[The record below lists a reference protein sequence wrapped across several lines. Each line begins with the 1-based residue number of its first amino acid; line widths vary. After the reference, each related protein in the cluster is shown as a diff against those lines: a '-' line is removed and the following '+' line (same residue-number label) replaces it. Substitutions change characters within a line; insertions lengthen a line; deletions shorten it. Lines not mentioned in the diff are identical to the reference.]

1 MKSPQLYQ
9 ALDNAQ
15 IFRGNRSAQ
24 TVWSAIHQ
32 YSGTAGLIQTHV
44 PANASQII
52 DQYGAAVIMGYNQG
66 IGELL
71 LGATDAREFRR
82 MLESAAATY
91 NGWINPQSIG
101 GVRKQ
106 VANTVYSWQ
115 ERGL

>member
-9 ALDNAQ
+9 ALDQAQ

-32 YSGTAGLIQTHV
+32 YSANTGLIQTHV
-44 PANASQII
+44 PANASQDI
-52 DQYGAAVIMGYNQG
+52 DQYSAAIIMGYNQG
-66 IGELL
+66 IAELL

-82 MLESAAATY
+82 MLDSAAATY
-91 NGWINPQSIG
+91 NDWIHPQSID
-101 GVRKQ
+101 GVRKL
-106 VANTVYSWQ
+106 VANTVYNWQ